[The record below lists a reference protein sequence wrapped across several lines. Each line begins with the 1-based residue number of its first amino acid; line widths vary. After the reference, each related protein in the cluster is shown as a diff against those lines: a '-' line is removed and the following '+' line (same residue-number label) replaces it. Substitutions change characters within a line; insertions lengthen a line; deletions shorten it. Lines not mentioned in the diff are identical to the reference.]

1 MQPYLADALH
11 TRAVLNTYSFAFQKR
26 LGQNFLIDKAV
37 PEGIVR
43 AAGLTKEDVVL
54 EIGPGI
60 GTMTQYLAEAAGK
73 VIAVEVD
80 EKLLPILADTLASWH
95 NVRVIHQDI
104 LKTDL
109 AALLSEESP
118 GRPVKVVANLPYYI
132 TSLILMKLLEN
143 RAYISQITVMVQE
156 EVAQRIAAG
165 PGTKAYGA
173 LSLSV
178 QYYARPEI
186 ALHVAPHSF
195 MPQPE
200 VSSAVVNLT
209 RYEQPP
215 VEVKDEAFLFSLI
228 RASFLQ
234 RRKTLVNALL
244 GSPQLGLKKEN
255 ILHTLMVIGKDPL
268 VRGETFTLEDFAAFA
283 DALDEIRSASAED
296 APLLSAS
303 SAKYLAGNSRENL
316 AEGSAPE
323 ELPYDFPPDVTPSG
337 AKGVPHE

>member
-1 MQPYLADALH
+1 MKPFLADALH
-11 TRAVLNTYSFAFQKR
+11 TRAVLNAHSFAFQKH
-26 LGQNFLIDKAV
+26 LGQNFLIDPSV
-37 PEGIVR
+37 PENIVR
-43 AAGLTKEDVVL
+43 AAELTKDDVVL

-80 EKLLPILADTLASWH
+80 EKLLPILADTLAPWN
-95 NVRVIHQDI
+95 NVRVIHKDI

-118 GRPVKVVANLPYYI
+118 DRPVKVVANLPYYI
-132 TSLILMKLLEN
+132 TSLILMKLLESS
-143 RAYISQITVMVQE
+143 AYVSRITVMVQE

-178 QYYARPEI
+178 QYYAHPRL

-200 VSSAVVNLT
+200 VSSAVVDLV
-209 RYEQPP
+209 RYETPP
-215 VEVKDEAFLFSLI
+215 VEVQDEQFLFSLI

-234 RRKTLVNALL
+234 RRKTLVNGLL

-255 ILHTLMVIGKDPL
+255 ILHALLVIGKDPL
-268 VRGETFTLEDFAAFA
+268 VRGETFTLEDFAALA
-283 DALDEIRSASAED
+283 NALL
-296 APLLSAS
+296 PLCAS
-303 SAKYLAGNSRENL
+303 SPDGTPAHASSTKYLAGNSQEDLIQRSSL
-316 AEGSAPE
+316 
-323 ELPYDFPPDVTPSG
+323 
-337 AKGVPHE
+337 